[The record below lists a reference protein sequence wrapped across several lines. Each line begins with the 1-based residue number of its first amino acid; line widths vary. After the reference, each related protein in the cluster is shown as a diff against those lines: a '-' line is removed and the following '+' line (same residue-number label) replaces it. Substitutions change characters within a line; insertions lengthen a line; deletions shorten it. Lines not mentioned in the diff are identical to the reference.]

1 MINNNNSPRKI
12 PFIGIFKNPNINNL
26 DSSIIYLND
35 FSFNNISS
43 TAYSETN
50 NITIQMNY
58 NNLVFPNHVFVLPQT
73 IKIKNASTSVDP
85 DVPIED
91 INTHCCYKKVYYK
104 GFVDNYK
111 QGSSAT
117 STMRMTK
124 FIINRHR

>member
-1 MINNNNSPRKI
+1 MI
-12 PFIGIFKNPNINNL
+12 FI
-26 DSSIIYLND
+26 
-35 FSFNNISS
+35 FNNISS
-43 TAYSETN
+43 IAYSETN

>member
-1 MINNNNSPRKI
+1 MNDNNDSKTT
-12 PFIGIFKNPNINNL
+12 PFIGIFKNPNINDL
-26 DSSIIYLND
+26 DSSGNYPND
-35 FSFNNISS
+35 FSFNNISES
-43 TAYSETN
+43 NYDDTGD
-50 NITIQMNY
+50 ITITMNY
-58 NNLVFPNHVFVLPQT
+58 NISIQNNINNFKLPET
-73 IKIKNASTSVDP
+73 IKIRNVSTSVDP
-85 DVPIED
+85 DVPVED